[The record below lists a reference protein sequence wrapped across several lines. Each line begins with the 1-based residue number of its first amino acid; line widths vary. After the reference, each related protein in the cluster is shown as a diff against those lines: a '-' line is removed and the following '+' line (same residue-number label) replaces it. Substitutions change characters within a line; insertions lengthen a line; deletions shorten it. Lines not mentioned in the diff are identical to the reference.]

1 MLSSAFNTYRLSN
14 DLTSRT
20 WRLLPWLC
28 IGMVAMPTA
37 QATEV
42 ASDEVL
48 VEFSD
53 STFAPCNLTVAGAD
67 HVIGAT
73 ERRQRDFGELWEW
86 REGSGF
92 RILHDFDASVDPG
105 MPRVAPTLADDGSWY
120 MPIERHYN
128 EIRQLGAPEL
138 YISRLR
144 ADGVFETVIDDQK
157 ASYGIFNSSM
167 LVQGADRRIYGFGR
181 GFGTSQELFA
191 FSLSGIFSK
200 LKNIVPDR
208 QSQSPSGLTGCGL
221 TRGPDHAMY
230 GVTMYGGEYLGGAL
244 FRLLV
249 TGEMQVVHS
258 FPLPA
263 QDVKGRVRS
272 AVAVGTDG
280 RLYGVVDKTIY
291 SIRPDGTGYRALVT
305 IDDERLRPLNV
316 KVGPHGD
323 LYGGIR
329 KLASASEEPELLYY
343 RLTKDKKFTLSPV
356 LGRGTVGV
364 LEPTPSGLF
373 IFQENLNKKGG
384 VLTRTPLP

>member
-1 MLSSAFNTYRLSN
+1 MLRPALNTFPSSIDLSA
-14 DLTSRT
+14 RT

-48 VEFSD
+48 VEFSE
-53 STFAPCNLTVAGAD
+53 STFAPCNLTVAGTD
-67 HVIGAT
+67 HVIGTT

-92 RILHDFDASVDPG
+92 RILHDFDESVDPG

-120 MPIERHYN
+120 MPIERHYYGVST
-128 EIRQLGAPEL
+128 LGAPEL

-144 ADGVFETVIDDQK
+144 SDGVFETFIDDLK
-157 ASYGIFNSSM
+157 ASYGIRYSSM

-181 GFGTSQELFA
+181 GFGSSQDLYA

-200 LKNIVPDR
+200 LKNIVPDP

-230 GVTMYGGEYLGGAL
+230 GVTLYGGEYLGGAL

-272 AVAVGTDG
+272 SVAVGTDG

-291 SIRPDGTGYRALVT
+291 SIRPDGTGYRSLVT
-305 IDDERLRPLNV
+305 IDDERLRPLTV

-323 LYGGIR
+323 LYGGIK

-343 RLTKDKKFTLSPV
+343 RLTKDKKFTVSPV
-356 LGRGTVGV
+356 PGRGSLGV
-364 LEPTPSGLF
+364 LEPTLSGLF
-373 IFQENLNKKGG
+373 IFQEMPKKKGG
-384 VLTRTPLP
+384 LLTRTPLP